1 MRAVTSE
8 ELNNLISASAAE
20 GNDYRVRVDEEEIL
34 EGQGKED
41 GGLMRVIIDEK
52 ERQIT
57 GVKL

>member
-8 ELNNLISASAAE
+8 ELNNLISASAAG